1 MKREREKHIT
11 RLHIILFLLVV
22 IAGLTIFFVVKN
34 NKQKEMLSYKNL
46 EKDLVSA
53 TRDYYKINPITIKEG
68 YDVVVEMKTL
78 VEQNFIS
85 NELTSKC
92 DGYTKIENA
101 KSLDGDYE
109 LEYTAYIKCGDKYTS
124 DYYSSSR

>member
-34 NKQKEMLSYKNL
+34 NQSKEMQSYKNL

-78 VEQNFIS
+78 VEQNLIS

-92 DGYTKIENA
+92 DGYTKIYNN
-101 KSLDGDYE
+101 KNLDGDYE
-109 LEYTAYIKCGDKYTS
+109 LEYTAYIKCGDKYIS
-124 DYYSSSR
+124 DNYSASR

>member
-34 NKQKEMLSYKNL
+34 NQQKEMLSYKNL
-46 EKDLVSA
+46 ERDLVSA

-101 KSLDGDYE
+101 RSLDGDYE